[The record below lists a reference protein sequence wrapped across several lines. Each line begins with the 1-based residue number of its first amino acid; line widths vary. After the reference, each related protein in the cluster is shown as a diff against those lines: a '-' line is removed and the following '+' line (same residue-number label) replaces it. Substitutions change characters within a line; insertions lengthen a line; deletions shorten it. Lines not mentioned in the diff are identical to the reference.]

1 MKNFKRSLALK
12 YIFSK
17 REVKFINFINI
28 LSILGISLGVAS
40 LICVISLFNGFH
52 SFSEKKLFEVDPN
65 IVTSAKNGDWL
76 TNFEEIEAKLKD
88 LNYKVYPIINRKA
101 LVFQDN
107 SFQPVELI
115 STESKFAANFDIFK
129 SFIVAGEWQ
138 PSNVSGIVL
147 PVLLVEKMRVRLGDT
162 LNLISPN
169 GIEKYMNSMSLNNT
183 KQYIVTGIYQSNNK
197 NYDASTCFVFDK
209 SVSEIFNQSEAWNQV
224 WIKTNEKLD
233 NLDQN
238 RETVAKRLP
247 EMEIKTFFDLNSE
260 FLKVM
265 KLERW
270 ASFIVIMLV
279 IVISAFNI
287 IASLT
292 LTIYEKRRDISMLFA
307 MGMNEKEVKKIFSQ
321 IGLIIAL
328 ISNFIGI
335 FVGLSLC
342 YLQII
347 FKLIRF
353 DDAVFVIDY
362 LPVEVRLSDV
372 VLIIIISFCLSY
384 FSAIYPLKRIAKIN
398 ITESLKNE

>member
-1 MKNFKRSLALK
+1 MKNFKRNLALK

-65 IVTSAKNGDWL
+65 LVVSAKNGDWL
-76 TNFEEIEAKLKD
+76 NNFEEIESKLKD

-107 SFQPVELI
+107 AFQPIELI
-115 STESKFAANFDIFK
+115 ATESKFAANFEIFK
-129 SFIVAGEWQ
+129 SYMVAGEWQ
-138 PSNVSGIVL
+138 PDNKNGIVL

-162 LNLISPN
+162 LNIISPN
-169 GIEKYMNSMSLNNT
+169 GIENYLNSMNLNNT
-183 KQYIVTGIYQSNNK
+183 KQYVVLGIYQSNNK

-209 SVSEIFNQSEAWNQV
+209 SISEIFNQSEAWNQV

-233 NLDQN
+233 DLNKN
-238 RETVAKRLP
+238 KETVSQRLP
-247 EMEIKTFFDLNSE
+247 NMSIKTFFDLNSE

-265 KLERW
+265 QLERW
-270 ASFIVIMLV
+270 ASFIVIFLV

-292 LTIYEKRRDISMLFA
+292 LTIYEKRRDISILLA
-307 MGMNEKEVKKIFSQ
+307 MGMNEKEVKNIFSQ

-342 YLQII
+342 YLQIY

-353 DDAVFVIDY
+353 DEAVFIIDY
-362 LPVEVRLSDV
+362 LPIEVRLSDIMLIV
-372 VLIIIISFCLSY
+372 VLSFGLSF

>member
-1 MKNFKRSLALK
+1 MKNFKRNLALK

-65 IVTSAKNGDWL
+65 LVVSAKNGDWL
-76 TNFEEIEAKLKD
+76 NNFEEIESKLKD

-107 SFQPVELI
+107 AFQPIELI
-115 STESKFAANFDIFK
+115 ATESKFAANFEIFK
-129 SFIVAGEWQ
+129 SYMVAGEWQ
-138 PSNVSGIVL
+138 PDNKNGIVL

-162 LNLISPN
+162 LNIISPN
-169 GIEKYMNSMSLNNT
+169 GIENYLNSMNLNNT
-183 KQYIVTGIYQSNNK
+183 KQYVVLGIYQSNNK

-209 SVSEIFNQSEAWNQV
+209 SISEIFNQSEAWNQV

-233 NLDQN
+233 NLN
-238 RETVAKRLP
+238 KNKETVSQRLP
-247 EMEIKTFFDLNSE
+247 NMSIKTFFDLNSE

-265 KLERW
+265 QLERW
-270 ASFIVIMLV
+270 ASFIVIFLV

-292 LTIYEKRRDISMLFA
+292 LTIYEKRRDISILLA
-307 MGMNEKEVKKIFSQ
+307 MGMNEKEVKNIFSQ

-342 YLQII
+342 YLQIY

-353 DDAVFVIDY
+353 DEAVFIIDY
-362 LPVEVRLSDV
+362 LPIEVRLSDIMLIV
-372 VLIIIISFCLSY
+372 VLSFGLSF

>member
-1 MKNFKRSLALK
+1 M
-12 YIFSK
+12 
-17 REVKFINFINI
+17 V
-28 LSILGISLGVAS
+28 
-40 LICVISLFNGFH
+40 
-52 SFSEKKLFEVDPN
+52 
-65 IVTSAKNGDWL
+65 SAKNGDWL
-76 TNFEEIEAKLKD
+76 NNFEEIESKLKD

-107 SFQPVELI
+107 AFQPIELI
-115 STESKFAANFDIFK
+115 ATESKFAANFEIFK
-129 SFIVAGEWQ
+129 SYMVAGEWQ
-138 PSNVSGIVL
+138 PDNKNGIVL

-162 LNLISPN
+162 LNIISPN
-169 GIEKYMNSMSLNNT
+169 GIENYLNSMNLNNT
-183 KQYIVTGIYQSNNK
+183 KQYVVLGIYQSNNK

-209 SVSEIFNQSEAWNQV
+209 SISEIFNQSEAWNQV

-233 NLDQN
+233 NLN
-238 RETVAKRLP
+238 KNKETVSQRLP
-247 EMEIKTFFDLNSE
+247 NMSIKTFFDLNSE

-265 KLERW
+265 QLERW
-270 ASFIVIMLV
+270 ASFIVIFLV

-292 LTIYEKRRDISMLFA
+292 LTIYEKRRDISILLA
-307 MGMNEKEVKKIFSQ
+307 MGMNEKEVKNIFSQ

-342 YLQII
+342 YLQIY

-353 DDAVFVIDY
+353 DEAVFIIDY
-362 LPVEVRLSDV
+362 LPIEVRLSDIMLIV
-372 VLIIIISFCLSY
+372 VLSFGLSF

>member
-1 MKNFKRSLALK
+1 MKNFKRNLALK

-65 IVTSAKNGDWL
+65 LVVSAKNGDWL
-76 TNFEEIEAKLKD
+76 NNFEEIESKLKD

-107 SFQPVELI
+107 AFQPIELI
-115 STESKFAANFDIFK
+115 ATESKFAANFEIFK
-129 SFIVAGEWQ
+129 SYIVAGEWQ
-138 PSNVSGIVL
+138 PDNKNGIVL

-162 LNLISPN
+162 LNIISPN
-169 GIEKYMNSMSLNNT
+169 GIENYLNSMNLNNT
-183 KQYIVTGIYQSNNK
+183 KQYVVLGIYQSNNK

-209 SVSEIFNQSEAWNQV
+209 SISEIFNQSEAWNQV

-233 NLDQN
+233 NLN
-238 RETVAKRLP
+238 KNKETVSQRLP
-247 EMEIKTFFDLNSE
+247 NMSIKTFFDLNSE

-265 KLERW
+265 QLERW
-270 ASFIVIMLV
+270 ASFIVIFLV

-292 LTIYEKRRDISMLFA
+292 LTIYEKRRDISILLA
-307 MGMNEKEVKKIFSQ
+307 MGMNEKEVKNIFSQ

-342 YLQII
+342 YLQIY

-353 DDAVFVIDY
+353 DEAVFIIDY
-362 LPVEVRLSDV
+362 LPIEVRLSDIMLIV
-372 VLIIIISFCLSY
+372 VLSFGLSF

>member
-1 MKNFKRSLALK
+1 M
-12 YIFSK
+12 
-17 REVKFINFINI
+17 KFINFINI

-65 IVTSAKNGDWL
+65 ILISAKNGDWL
-76 TNFEEIEAKLKD
+76 TNFEEIDAKLKD

-101 LVFQDN
+101 LVFQE
-107 SFQPVELI
+107 SAFQPIELI
-115 STESKFAANFDIFK
+115 ATESKYAANFDIFK

-138 PSNVSGIVL
+138 PSNINGIVL

-169 GIEKYMNSMSLNNT
+169 GIEKYLNSMNMSST
-183 KQYIVTGIYQSNNK
+183 KQYIVLGIYQSNNK

-209 SVSEIFNQSEAWNQV
+209 SVSEIFNQSESWNQV

-238 RETVAKRLP
+238 KETVAKRLP
-247 EMEIKTFFDLNSE
+247 EVEIKTFFDLNSE

-265 KLERW
+265 QLERW

-292 LTIYEKRRDISMLFA
+292 LTIYEKRRDISMLLA
-307 MGMNEKEVKKIFSQ
+307 MGMDEKEVKKIFSQ

-342 YLQII
+342 YLQIY

-353 DDAVFVIDY
+353 DEAVFIIDY
-362 LPVEVRLSDV
+362 LPVEVRFSDV
-372 VLIIIISFCLSY
+372 LLIIIISFGLSY